1 MYRSIKHLN
10 FIRKQP
16 CIISDQLDSQA
27 CHIRILSDAGVGLKP
42 SDFAIPMTYYY
53 HRMSH
58 GIDLLSNKK
67 FYSKWT
73 RKIHSWI
80 NIERKKVFKKFNI
93 NPYDFAIFYAK
104 NSPCKKI
111 TREHLEY
118 LNERKS
124 IYERLYKN
132 R

>member
-42 SDFAIPMTYYY
+42 SDFAIPMIYYY

-58 GIDLLSNKK
+58 DLGEIR
-67 FYSKWT
+67 F
-73 RKIHSWI
+73 
-80 NIERKKVFKKFNI
+80 FQKFNI